1 MTALRAPDWDTDG
14 HDWPNREASRFVE
27 AGGLRWHVQVAG
39 AGPALLLLHGTG
51 ASTHSFRD
59 LLPALARHFTV
70 IAPDLPGHGFTARP
84 ADPAGLSLPGMA
96 AGITGLLRAL
106 GVVPEVAVG
115 HSAGAAILCR
125 LCLDGALAPRA
136 LVSLNGA
143 LLPLPGLRHP
153 AFMPWVRAAV
163 SGEWLPRL
171 FARRMDDDAEV
182 GRLLART
189 GSTLDARGTE
199 LYARLSRTPGHTG
212 AALAMMGH
220 WDTRPLEAGL
230 PGIKAPLLLV
240 VGAQD
245 RMILPGEATRV
256 RRLVPD
262 ARIIQLPGLGH
273 LAHEEAPAR
282 VAEIVLAHA
291 RAQGVRAQGV
301 AVPS

>member
-1 MTALRAPDWDTDG
+1 MTSLRAPDWRTDG
-14 HDWPNREASRFVE
+14 QDWPNRETSRFVD

-39 AGPALLLLHGTG
+39 AGPVALLLHGTG

-59 LLPALARHFTV
+59 LLPLLARRCTV
-70 IAPDLPGHGFTARP
+70 VAPDLPGHGFTARP
-84 ADPAGLSLPGMA
+84 ADPAGLSLPSMA
-96 AGITGLLRAL
+96 GGVAALLGAL
-106 GVVPEVAVG
+106 GLTPEIAVG

-125 LCLDGALAPRA
+125 MCIDGSIAPRA

-143 LLPLPGLRHP
+143 LLPLPGIRHP
-153 AFMPWVRAAV
+153 SLTPLVRAAV

-171 FARRMDDDAEV
+171 FARRMGSDAEV
-182 GRLLART
+182 SRLLART
-189 GSTLDARGTE
+189 GSALDARGTE
-199 LYARLSRTPGHTG
+199 LYARLSRTPAHTG

-220 WDTRPLEAGL
+220 WDTRPLEADL
-230 PGIKAPLLLV
+230 PRLAPPLLLV

-245 RMILPGEATRV
+245 RMIFPGEATRV
-256 RRLVPD
+256 GRLVPA

-282 VAEIVLAHA
+282 VGELVLAHA
-291 RAQGVRAQGV
+291 RAQGV

>member
-1 MTALRAPDWDTDG
+1 MTALRAPDWETDG
-14 HDWPNREASRFVE
+14 RDWPNREASRFVE

-70 IAPDLPGHGFTARP
+70 VAPDLPGHGFTARP

-96 AGITGLLRAL
+96 AGVTALLRAL
-106 GVVPEVAVG
+106 GIAPAVAVG

-163 SGEWLPRL
+163 SGDWLPRL
-171 FARRMDDDAEV
+171 FARRMESPSEV
-182 GRLLART
+182 ERLLART
-189 GSTLDARGTE
+189 GSTIDARGRE
-199 LYARLSRTPGHTG
+199 LYARLSRNPAHTG

-230 PGIKAPLLLV
+230 PGLTVPLLLL
-240 VGAQD
+240 VGARD
-245 RMILPGEATRV
+245 AMILPGVALRV
-256 RRLVPD
+256 RCIAPR
-262 ARIIQLPGLGH
+262 AQLLQISGVGH
-273 LAHEEAPAR
+273 LAHEEEPQL
-282 VAEIVLAHA
+282 VADEIVAYA
-291 RAQGVRAQGV
+291 RAQGV

>member
-1 MTALRAPDWDTDG
+1 MDVLRAPDWETDG
-14 HDWPNREASRFVE
+14 RDWPNRGTSRFVE

-39 AGPALLLLHGTG
+39 TGPAALLLHGTG

-59 LLPALARHFTV
+59 LLPILARHLTV
-70 IAPDLPGHGFTARP
+70 VAPDLPGHGFTARP
-84 ADPAGLSLPGMA
+84 ADPAGLSLPAMSAGVA
-96 AGITGLLRAL
+96 ALLQVLGIA
-106 GVVPEVAVG
+106 PQVAVG

-125 LCLDGALAPRA
+125 GCIDGAFAPRA

-153 AFMPWVRAAV
+153 AFTPLVRAAV
-163 SGEWLPRL
+163 SGEWLPRW
-171 FARRMDDDAEV
+171 FARRMASDAEV
-182 GRLLART
+182 GRLLGRT
-189 GSTLDARGTE
+189 GSELDARGTE

-220 WDTRPLEAGL
+220 WDTRPLEADL
-230 PGIKAPLLLV
+230 PKLAAPLLLV

-245 RMILPGEATRV
+245 RMIMPGEATRV
-256 RRLVPD
+256 RRLVPQ

-282 VAEIVLAHA
+282 IAEIVLTHA
-291 RAQGVRAQGV
+291 RAQGV